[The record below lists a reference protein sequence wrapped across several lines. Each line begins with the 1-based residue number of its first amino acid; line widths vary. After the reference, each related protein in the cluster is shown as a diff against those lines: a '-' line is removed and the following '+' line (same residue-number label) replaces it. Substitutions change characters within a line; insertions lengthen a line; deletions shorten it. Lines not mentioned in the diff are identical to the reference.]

1 MNHRSLIVIPSFLLV
16 IFCCFVSYVKAQ
28 TQITTTNSSIPGN
41 EMHQLVLIKQ
51 HPSPVI
57 TTRSAGAE
65 GNLFGFEGGR
75 AVKIGETYHLFTSE
89 MVSDPIWVKMK
100 FGYWQSHDRINW
112 KRIST
117 IRESSGD
124 FTAKDPCASLWS
136 PLPVFDKDE
145 NQWNL
150 FYVAYKSAPNEG
162 QRFLINH
169 EGRIWR
175 AVSEKKGIEGIA
187 GPYKDIG
194 IILQPGKE
202 SQPWEGLQGTDSFF
216 PWKVNGQWY
225 AFYGSAKTEKK
236 PIENW
241 LVGLA
246 TAPAIS
252 GPWKRLREGN
262 PSPIEKHFIENPIV
276 TSLKDGGWL
285 AVYDIQKPDAI
296 GWAFSEDGIHWSA
309 GNSLKIQT
317 TTGEWCK
324 DVRTPMGLIDE
335 GNNRF
340 TVFYTG
346 FEQVPVWERLLQG
359 KGKETCAIGFA
370 ELEFKR

>member
-1 MNHRSLIVIPSFLLV
+1 MNFKRNISIECELSGNNKEYIVTTKKVPAKFNSICMNHRSLIVIPSFLLV

-100 FGYWQSHDRINW
+100 FGYWQSRDRINW

-175 AVSEKKGIEGIA
+175 AVSEKKELKELPVHI
-187 GPYKDIG
+187 K
-194 IILQPGKE
+194 ILVLFFSQEKKANPGKACKE
-202 SQPWEGLQGTDSFF
+202 QIHSF
-216 PWKVNGQWY
+216 
-225 AFYGSAKTEKK
+225 
-236 PIENW
+236 
-241 LVGLA
+241 
-246 TAPAIS
+246 
-252 GPWKRLREGN
+252 
-262 PSPIEKHFIENPIV
+262 H
-276 TSLKDGGWL
+276 
-285 AVYDIQKPDAI
+285 
-296 GWAFSEDGIHWSA
+296 
-309 GNSLKIQT
+309 
-317 TTGEWCK
+317 
-324 DVRTPMGLIDE
+324 
-335 GNNRF
+335 
-340 TVFYTG
+340 
-346 FEQVPVWERLLQG
+346 G
-359 KGKETCAIGFA
+359 K
-370 ELEFKR
+370 

>member
-1 MNHRSLIVIPSFLLV
+1 MNQNRLIIIPSFLLI
-16 IFCCFVSYVKAQ
+16 IFCGFVSIVKAQ
-28 TQITTTNSSIPGN
+28 TLKAITDSSILGN
-41 EMHQLVLIKQ
+41 KRPQLILIKQ
-51 HPSPVI
+51 HPLPVI
-57 TTRSAGAE
+57 TTRSAEAE
-65 GNLFGFEGGR
+65 GNSFGFEGGG
-75 AVKIGETYHLFTSE
+75 AVKIGDTYHLFTSE
-89 MVSDPIWVKMK
+89 MVNDPIWVKMK
-100 FGYWQSHDRINW
+100 LGYWQSRDRINW

-117 IRESSGD
+117 IRESSAD
-124 FTAKDPCASLWS
+124 FTGKDPRAALWS
-136 PLPVFDKDE
+136 PLPIFDKDE

-162 QRFLINH
+162 QRFLLNH

-175 AVSEKKGIEGIA
+175 SVSEKKGMGGIA

-216 PWKVNGQWY
+216 PWKVNGKWY

-246 TAPAIS
+246 SAPLIS
-252 GPWKRLREGN
+252 GPWKRLPEGN

-276 TSLKDGGWL
+276 TSLKGGGWL
-285 AVYDIQKPDAI
+285 AVYDIQAPDAI
-296 GWAFSEDGIHWSA
+296 GWAFSEDGIYWSA
-309 GNSLKIQT
+309 GNSLKIQPKA
-317 TTGEWCK
+317 GEWCK

-346 FEQVPVWERLLQG
+346 FEQVPDWESLLQG

-370 ELEFKR
+370 ELQFKK